1 MYSSIELQDLDSAD
15 ADADADLD
23 LDDPFGDLD
32 GDLQLDDDAAP
43 LTLASGGHESLP
55 ALPQLGRRRRASRKG
70 GGLCCCACCPP
81 CARRNCKSVA
91 LVIIMIC
98 IINVVVV
105 YYVGSW
111 VLHKGGFLVDAEMCG
126 RSYKAA
132 CNLGSFGVGRVEGA
146 VVALS
151 ITAGNPLY
159 AAQAGN
165 HLNTLRVHF
174 HEELEVVQYAR
185 LEAMQSDANH
195 VAPPRQDATCTL
207 YDKGLSDG
215 LGANGILSEVA
226 VSAGQRRQQE
236 GIKYGRELNDMWGGQ
251 KHLLGAWIMA
261 TALAATPAIPA
272 RRAIEI
278 VGSFA
283 LDAAPLHAAVWT
295 ALSVYPADNATA
307 FWETA
312 GRELCF
318 FAGCVRDRAFA
329 CVRVCVVRA
338 VCCVQTAKGCGCGG
352 GKCVRELVRVV
363 VVVLSPTNEWG

>member
-1 MYSSIELQDLDSAD
+1 MYSSIELHDLDSAD
-15 ADADADLD
+15 ADLDLDLD

-43 LTLASGGHESLP
+43 LTLASGGGHDSLP
-55 ALPQLGRRRRASRKG
+55 PPPRRGRRRRARREG
-70 GGLCCCACCPP
+70 GGLCCCTCCPP
-81 CARRNCKSVA
+81 CAHRNCKSVA
-91 LVIIMIC
+91 LVVIMIC

-105 YYVGSW
+105 YYIGSW
-111 VLHKGGFLVDAEMCG
+111 VLHKGGFLDDSEKCG
-126 RSYKAA
+126 SSYKAV
-132 CNLGSFGVGRVEGA
+132 CNLGSFGAGRVEGD

-185 LEAMQSDANH
+185 VEATQSDANH
-195 VAPPRQDATCTL
+195 AVPPRQDATCTL
-207 YDKGLSDG
+207 YDKGLADG

-236 GIKYGRELNDMWGGQ
+236 GITYGRELNDMWGGQ

-318 FAGCVRDRAFA
+318 FAGCVRGRACA
-329 CVRVCVVRA
+329 RVRVCVCACVRA
-338 VCCVQTAKGCGCGG
+338 VYCVQTAKGCGGGG
-352 GKCVRELVRVV
+352 GKCVCEVV
-363 VVVLSPTNEWG
+363 